1 MYILYGTNDFHF
13 SPPKVFIAEIAQPHH
28 RGWLSAITVP
38 TIGMGTLI
46 SYSLGALIS
55 WHWVAVVALMFP
67 AVLVPG
73 LLILSDSPYWYM
85 QQGQEKK
92 ALAVMERFRAS
103 DSNVLAE
110 LLAIS
115 ESLRRPEDQQVGCTT
130 VWF

>member
-1 MYILYGTNDFHF
+1 
-13 SPPKVFIAEIAQPHH
+13 
-28 RGWLSAITVP
+28 
-38 TIGMGTLI
+38 MGTLI

-130 VWF
+130 VFRTVVNRLFKHGSIDTVLTCTVREHRYSST